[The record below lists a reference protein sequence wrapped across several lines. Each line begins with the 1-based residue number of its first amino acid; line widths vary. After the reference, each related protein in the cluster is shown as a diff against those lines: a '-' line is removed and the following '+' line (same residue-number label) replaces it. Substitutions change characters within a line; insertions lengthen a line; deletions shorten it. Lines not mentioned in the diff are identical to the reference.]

1 MTDARRAQLLTVLGT
16 ALAVLAG
23 LLRGIEVR
31 LLWQLLVLGVA
42 AGGGQ
47 VQGGIDHDDV
57 GRVEVAGE
65 PVGLDDPRRGKRRV
79 KMEARRC

>member
-23 LLRGIEVR
+23 LMRGIEVQ

-42 AGGGQ
+42 AATLLAARRL
-47 VQGGIDHDDV
+47 H
-57 GRVEVAGE
+57 
-65 PVGLDDPRRGKRRV
+65 RRGLQRSAGQHSSRLL
-79 KMEARRC
+79 